1 MEKKIDMTRLRW
13 VKRPRLSVSTPDKL
27 IVETEPFSDLKK
39 DGTCIEAIMPVEGKT
54 FCLSA
59 RCDFNYK
66 NALDQC
72 GLVLYEED
80 QRKAV
85 VGMEYH
91 DGELS
96 ELASNVYHSDGY
108 DRCHRDLASGIC
120 WMYYR
125 IWVREDTVLVE
136 YSFNGKRYSG
146 MRRFRINRDHQF
158 HVGIFA
164 CSPLDSSFDC
174 IFSEMKVMK
183 EEETENEY

>member
-1 MEKKIDMTRLRW
+1 MEKKIDMTRLEW
-13 VKRPRLSVSTPDKL
+13 VHKPALSVVTPDRL
-27 IVETEPFSDLKK
+27 IVETEPFSDLRKY
-39 DGTCIEAIMPVEGKT
+39 GTCTEAVMPVKGKT
-54 FCLSA
+54 FCLSV
-59 RCDFNYK
+59 RCDFNYR

-72 GLVLYEED
+72 GLVLYEEN

-108 DRCHRDLASGIC
+108 DRCHRDLASGIR

-125 IWVREDTVLVE
+125 IWVREDVVLME

-146 MRRFRINRDHQF
+146 MRRFRVNRDHVF
-158 HVGIFA
+158 HIGIFA
-164 CSPLDSSFDC
+164 CSPLDSTFDC
-174 IFSEMKVMK
+174 IFSEMTVLK
-183 EEETENEY
+183 EEEQTYEY